1 MRETAKREGGE
12 RGTEGF
18 FLERGLLG
26 FLVLERGLS
35 RVKSQDSTGAAEAW

>member
-1 MRETAKREGGE
+1 MEPDDLVEIIIRTGGE

-26 FLVLERGLS
+26 FLVFRKGTVKTREERL
-35 RVKSQDSTGAAEAW
+35 RQ